1 MWIGLRVSLW
11 DLVLLGSSSPPY
23 LWPNAKNQ
31 HRGDGTLWQPIA
43 FYDALMLYCP
53 SLKSDRFLN
62 SCFLSSCP
70 TWIFQQCHIFYH
82 QFPFAVTG
90 NCFQPGWCS
99 KVFEATV
106 KAHDLKNIYRFVAR
120 VARLVFCCFLWWR
133 NSCFCMKVGTK
144 RPEHPTYGERSR
156 HGWAK
161 RRLRGRNNSRKR
173 RWTFHLPPHA
183 MSARCPEETS
193 TTRDAISFCAPISLS
208 RK

>member
-1 MWIGLRVSLW
+1 
-11 DLVLLGSSSPPY
+11 
-23 LWPNAKNQ
+23 
-31 HRGDGTLWQPIA
+31 
-43 FYDALMLYCP
+43 MLYCP

-133 NSCFCMKVGTK
+133 NSCFLYESRYQKTRTPYLWREVQAWVSQAETQRQKQLKKKVLNFSLAPSCNVCKLSWRDQHNK
-144 RPEHPTYGERSR
+144 RCHFVLRSYIPKQKVI
-156 HGWAK
+156 H
-161 RRLRGRNNSRKR
+161 
-173 RWTFHLPPHA
+173 
-183 MSARCPEETS
+183 
-193 TTRDAISFCAPISLS
+193 FCCYVFMILCSMCWSHQTWGQQPL
-208 RK
+208 KPVD